1 MKPGCA
7 ANLPAELLLS
17 PDSATPQPVPP
28 KPKVVQFTKES
39 RSDWAYV
46 IYMYPYLKLMEEGKV
61 DEGRMRSQQ
70 RSLLSPDS
78 ATPQTRHN
86 LTRSSI
92 KGHGYSTFDV

>member
-46 IYMYPYLKLMEEGKV
+46 IYMYPYLKTYGGGKS
-61 DEGRMRSQQ
+61 RRRQNAQ
-70 RSLLSPDS
+70 PAALSALS
-78 ATPQTRHN
+78 
-86 LTRSSI
+86 
-92 KGHGYSTFDV
+92 